1 MAVEPELL
9 QETYKDTSNIELK
22 NNDDLEVSKQAGI
35 ENLEKP
41 QAEIIST
48 KLASGNKQMMSNPGI
63 IRVR

>member
-9 QETYKDTSNIELK
+9 QETYEDTSNIELK

-48 KLASGNKQMMSNPGI
+48 KLTSGNKQMMSNPGI
-63 IRVR
+63 IRVQ

>member
-48 KLASGNKQMMSNPGI
+48 KLTSGNKQMMSNPGI
-63 IRVR
+63 IRVQ